1 MDLGSLGRL
10 LVTVG
15 VVLAGI
21 GLVFVL
27 SERVPFL
34 GRMPGDIELRGN
46 GWTVYAPLATSI
58 VLSIL
63 LTVAINLFGWLRR

>member
-27 SERVPFL
+27 SERVPLL